1 MIVKSYKSKS
11 DQSKIMFLLSSDN
24 FKQAYKR
31 LQYIK
36 QYANYQKGQAQVIK
50 VKAKALQDL
59 NIKLSK

>member
-31 LQYIK
+31 AIIK
-36 QYANYQKGQAQVIK
+36 YANMRICE
-50 VKAKALQDL
+50 
-59 NIKLSK
+59 LSKSTSPGH

>member
-31 LQYIK
+31 AIIK
-36 QYANYQKGQAQVIK
+36 YANMRIIK
-50 VKAKALQDL
+50 KDKPRPLKL
-59 NIKLSK
+59 NLKLCRI